1 MKKDFG
7 KNPWFCPLP
16 VLIVGT
22 YDNNGNADAM
32 NAAWGGLYGAD
43 MVELCLSESHKTTK
57 NIKEKKAF
65 TVSFADAAN
74 LKACDYVGIVSA
86 NSTADKMAKSGLTT
100 EKSRFVDAPVI
111 NELPVVLEC
120 ELVRFT
126 EEGNV
131 LGRIVN
137 IAADESVLDDKGSI
151 DLTKFKPITYEPV
164 NHGYYVVGEKV
175 GQAFSDGNA
184 LK

>member
-7 KNPWFCPLP
+7 KNPWFYPLP

-22 YDNNGNADAM
+22 YDKNGNADAM

-74 LKACDYVGIVSA
+74 LKAM
-86 NSTADKMAKSGLTT
+86 T
-100 EKSRFVDAPVI
+100 
-111 NELPVVLEC
+111 
-120 ELVRFT
+120 
-126 EEGNV
+126 
-131 LGRIVN
+131 
-137 IAADESVLDDKGSI
+137 
-151 DLTKFKPITYEPV
+151 
-164 NHGYYVVGEKV
+164 
-175 GQAFSDGNA
+175 
-184 LK
+184 

>member
-7 KNPWFCPLP
+7 KNPWFYPLP

-22 YDNNGNADAM
+22 YDKNGNADAM

-126 EEGNV
+126 EEGN
-131 LGRIVN
+131 
-137 IAADESVLDDKGSI
+137 
-151 DLTKFKPITYEPV
+151 TKFKPITYEPV

>member
-7 KNPWFCPLP
+7 KNPWFYPLP

-57 NIKEKKAF
+57 NIKEKKTF

-86 NSTADKMAKSGLTT
+86 NNTADKMAKSGLTT

-151 DLTKFKPITYEPV
+151 DLTKFRPITYEPV

>member
-7 KNPWFCPLP
+7 KNPWFYPLP

-22 YDNNGNADAM
+22 YDKNGNADAM

-65 TVSFADAAN
+65 TVSFA
-74 LKACDYVGIVSA
+74 
-86 NSTADKMAKSGLTT
+86 
-100 EKSRFVDAPVI
+100 DAPVI

-151 DLTKFKPITYEPV
+151 DLTKFRPITYEPV

>member
-7 KNPWFCPLP
+7 KNPWFYPLP

-57 NIKEKKAF
+57 NIKEKKAI

-74 LKACDYVGIVSA
+74 LKACDYVGIVS
-86 NSTADKMAKSGLTT
+86 ADKMAKSGLTT